1 MPKKDSNRLNRIDE
15 EMKKEISHIITYDLK
30 DPNIT
35 GLISVTK
42 VKVSGDLKYAK
53 VYVSMLNAK
62 DNKQVLAAL
71 KKSAGFVRTEVAKR
85 INLRTTP
92 EIIFI
97 FDDSIE
103 YCERIDTILKN
114 VIKDIKPVNKGELFM
129 TTLDN
134 IVEEI

>member
-53 VYVSMLNAK
+53 VYVSMLNTK

-103 YCERIDTILKN
+103 YGARIDTILKN
-114 VIKDIKPVNKGELFM
+114 VIKDIKPENKGE
-129 TTLDN
+129 
-134 IVEEI
+134 

>member
-1 MPKKDSNRLNRIDE
+1 MPKKNQNRMSRVDE
-15 EMKKEISHIITYDLK
+15 ELKKEISNIITYDLK

-53 VYVSMLNAK
+53 VSVSMLNAK
-62 DNKQVLAAL
+62 DNKQVLASL
-71 KKSAGFVRTEVAKR
+71 KKSAGFVRTEIAKR

-103 YCERIDTILKN
+103 YGSRIDTILKE
-114 VIKDIKPVNKGELFM
+114 VIKDIKPEDKGE
-129 TTLDN
+129 
-134 IVEEI
+134 

>member
-71 KKSAGFVRTEVAKR
+71 KKSAGFVRTEIAKR

-103 YCERIDTILKN
+103 YGSRIDTILKE
-114 VIKDIKPVNKGELFM
+114 VIKDIKPEDKGE
-129 TTLDN
+129 
-134 IVEEI
+134 

>member
-103 YCERIDTILKN
+103 YGARIDTILK
-114 VIKDIKPVNKGELFM
+114 KCYKRH
-129 TTLDN
+129 
-134 IVEEI
+134 

>member
-35 GLISVTK
+35 GLISVTT

-103 YCERIDTILKN
+103 YGARIDTILKN
-114 VIKDIKPVNKGELFM
+114 VIKDIKPENKGE
-129 TTLDN
+129 
-134 IVEEI
+134 

>member
-103 YCERIDTILKN
+103 YGARIDTILKN
-114 VIKDIKPVNKGELFM
+114 VIKGIKPENKGE
-129 TTLDN
+129 
-134 IVEEI
+134 

>member
-53 VYVSMLNAK
+53 VYVSMINAK

-103 YCERIDTILKN
+103 YGSRIDTILKS
-114 VIKDIKPVNKGELFM
+114 VIKDIKPENKGE
-129 TTLDN
+129 
-134 IVEEI
+134 

>member
-53 VYVSMLNAK
+53 VYVSMINAK

-103 YCERIDTILKN
+103 DGSRIDTILKS
-114 VIKDIKPVNKGELFM
+114 VIKDIKPENKGE
-129 TTLDN
+129 
-134 IVEEI
+134 

>member
-1 MPKKDSNRLNRIDE
+1 MPKKNPNRMSRVDE
-15 EMKKEISHIITYDLK
+15 ELKKEISNIITYDLK

-71 KKSAGFVRTEVAKR
+71 KKSAGFVRTEIAKR

-103 YCERIDTILKN
+103 YGSRIDTILKK
-114 VIKDIKPVNKGELFM
+114 VIKDIKTENKGE
-129 TTLDN
+129 
-134 IVEEI
+134 

>member
-1 MPKKDSNRLNRIDE
+1 MPKKNQNRISRVDE
-15 EMKKEISHIITYDLK
+15 ELKKEISNIITYDLK

-35 GLISVTK
+35 GLISVTR
-42 VKVSGDLKYAK
+42 VNVSGDLKYAK

-103 YCERIDTILKN
+103 YGARIDTILKN
-114 VIKDIKPVNKGELFM
+114 VIKDIKPENKGE
-129 TTLDN
+129 
-134 IVEEI
+134 

>member
-1 MPKKDSNRLNRIDE
+1 MPNRKENRMGRVDE
-15 EMKKEISHIITYDLK
+15 ELKKVISNIITYDLK

-35 GLISVTK
+35 GLISITK

-62 DNKQVLAAL
+62 DNKQVLSAL

-85 INLRTTP
+85 VNLRTTP

-103 YCERIDTILKN
+103 YGSKIDTILKE
-114 VIKDIKPVNKGELFM
+114 VIKDIKPENKGE
-129 TTLDN
+129 
-134 IVEEI
+134 

>member
-53 VYVSMLNAK
+53 VYVSMINAK

-71 KKSAGFVRTEVAKR
+71 KKSSGFVRTELAKR
-85 INLRTTP
+85 MNLRLTP

-103 YCERIDTILKN
+103 YGAKIDTILKE
-114 VIKDIKPVNKGELFM
+114 VMKDIKPENKGE
-129 TTLDN
+129 
-134 IVEEI
+134 

>member
-15 EMKKEISHIITYDLK
+15 EMKKEISHIITYDLQ

-103 YCERIDTILKN
+103 YGARIDTILKN
-114 VIKDIKPVNKGELFM
+114 VIKDIKPENKGEQL
-129 TTLDN
+129 
-134 IVEEI
+134 

>member
-30 DPNIT
+30 GPNIT

-103 YCERIDTILKN
+103 YGARIDTILKN
-114 VIKDIKPVNKGELFM
+114 VIKDIKPENKGE
-129 TTLDN
+129 
-134 IVEEI
+134 

>member
-42 VKVSGDLKYAK
+42 VKVRDLKYAK
-53 VYVSMLNAK
+53 VYVSMINAK

-103 YCERIDTILKN
+103 YGARIDTILKN
-114 VIKDIKPVNKGELFM
+114 VIKDIKPENKGE
-129 TTLDN
+129 
-134 IVEEI
+134 

>member
-103 YCERIDTILKN
+103 YGARIYTILKN
-114 VIKDIKPVNKGELFM
+114 VIKDIKPENKGE
-129 TTLDN
+129 
-134 IVEEI
+134 

>member
-71 KKSAGFVRTEVAKR
+71 KKSVGFVRTEVAKR

-103 YCERIDTILKN
+103 YGARIDTILKN
-114 VIKDIKPVNKGELFM
+114 VIKDIKPENKGE
-129 TTLDN
+129 
-134 IVEEI
+134 

>member
-1 MPKKDSNRLNRIDE
+1 MPNRKENRMGRVDE
-15 EMKKEISHIITYDLK
+15 ELKKVISNIITYDLK

-85 INLRTTP
+85 VNLRITP

-103 YCERIDTILKN
+103 YGSKIDTILKE
-114 VIKDIKPVNKGELFM
+114 VIKDIKPENKGE
-129 TTLDN
+129 
-134 IVEEI
+134 

>member
-103 YCERIDTILKN
+103 YGARIDIFLKN
-114 VIKDIKPVNKGELFM
+114 VIKDIKPENKGE
-129 TTLDN
+129 
-134 IVEEI
+134 

>member
-103 YCERIDTILKN
+103 YCARIDTILKN
-114 VIKDIKPVNKGELFM
+114 VIKDIKPENKGE
-129 TTLDN
+129 
-134 IVEEI
+134 

>member
-30 DPNIT
+30 DPYIT

-103 YCERIDTILKN
+103 YGARIDTILKN
-114 VIKDIKPVNKGELFM
+114 VIKDIKPENKGE
-129 TTLDN
+129 
-134 IVEEI
+134 

>member
-1 MPKKDSNRLNRIDE
+1 MPSKNSNRLNRIDE

-53 VYVSMLNAK
+53 VYVSMINAK
-62 DNKQVLAAL
+62 DNKQVLATL
-71 KKSAGFVRTEVAKR
+71 KKSSGFVRTELAKR
-85 INLRTTP
+85 MNLRLTP

-103 YCERIDTILKN
+103 YGAKIDTILKE
-114 VIKDIKPVNKGELFM
+114 VMKDIKPENKGE
-129 TTLDN
+129 
-134 IVEEI
+134 

>member
-1 MPKKDSNRLNRIDE
+1 MPNRKENRMGRVDE
-15 EMKKEISHIITYDLK
+15 ELKKVISNIITYDLK

-71 KKSAGFVRTEVAKR
+71 KKSAGFVRTEIAKR

-103 YCERIDTILKN
+103 YGSRIDTILKE
-114 VIKDIKPVNKGELFM
+114 VIKDIKPEDKGE
-129 TTLDN
+129 
-134 IVEEI
+134 

>member
-1 MPKKDSNRLNRIDE
+1 MPSKNSNRLNRIDE
-15 EMKKEISHIITYDLK
+15 EMKKEVSHIITYDLK

-53 VYVSMLNAK
+53 VYVSMINAK
-62 DNKQVLAAL
+62 DNKQVLATL
-71 KKSAGFVRTEVAKR
+71 KKSSGFVRTELAKR
-85 INLRTTP
+85 MNLRLTP

-103 YCERIDTILKN
+103 YGAKIDTILKE
-114 VIKDIKPVNKGELFM
+114 VMKDIKPENKGE
-129 TTLDN
+129 
-134 IVEEI
+134 

>member
-103 YCERIDTILKN
+103 YGARIDTILKN
-114 VIKDIKPVNKGELFM
+114 VIKYIKPENKGE
-129 TTLDN
+129 
-134 IVEEI
+134 

>member
-71 KKSAGFVRTEVAKR
+71 KKSAGFVRTEDAKR

-97 FDDSIE
+97 FYDSIE
-103 YCERIDTILKN
+103 YCARIDTILKN
-114 VIKDIKPVNKGELFM
+114 VIKDIKPENKGE
-129 TTLDN
+129 
-134 IVEEI
+134 

>member
-1 MPKKDSNRLNRIDE
+1 MPKKNQNRISRVDE
-15 EMKKEISHIITYDLK
+15 ELKKEISNIITYDLK

-71 KKSAGFVRTEVAKR
+71 KKSAGFVRTEIAKR

-103 YCERIDTILKN
+103 YGSRIDTILKE
-114 VIKDIKPVNKGELFM
+114 VIKDIKPEDKGE
-129 TTLDN
+129 
-134 IVEEI
+134 

>member
-53 VYVSMLNAK
+53 
-62 DNKQVLAAL
+62 
-71 KKSAGFVRTEVAKR
+71 
-85 INLRTTP
+85 
-92 EIIFI
+92 EI
-97 FDDSIE
+97 
-103 YCERIDTILKN
+103 
-114 VIKDIKPVNKGELFM
+114 GEL
-129 TTLDN
+129 LSK
-134 IVEEI
+134 

>member
-71 KKSAGFVRTEVAKR
+71 KKSKR

-103 YCERIDTILKN
+103 YGARIDTILKN
-114 VIKDIKPVNKGELFM
+114 VIKDIKPENKGE
-129 TTLDN
+129 
-134 IVEEI
+134 

>member
-92 EIIFI
+92 ER
-97 FDDSIE
+97 
-103 YCERIDTILKN
+103 RI
-114 VIKDIKPVNKGELFM
+114 VY
-129 TTLDN
+129 DN
-134 IVEEI
+134 IR

>member
-1 MPKKDSNRLNRIDE
+1 MPKKYSNRLNRIDE

-103 YCERIDTILKN
+103 YGARIDTILKN
-114 VIKDIKPVNKGELFM
+114 VIKDIKPENKGE
-129 TTLDN
+129 
-134 IVEEI
+134 

>member
-35 GLISVTK
+35 GLISVTN

-103 YCERIDTILKN
+103 YGARIDTILKN
-114 VIKDIKPVNKGELFM
+114 VIKDIKPENKGE
-129 TTLDN
+129 
-134 IVEEI
+134 

>member
-103 YCERIDTILKN
+103 YDARIDTILKN
-114 VIKDIKPVNKGELFM
+114 VIKDIKPENKGE
-129 TTLDN
+129 
-134 IVEEI
+134 

>member
-35 GLISVTK
+35 GLI
-42 VKVSGDLKYAK
+42 KVSGDLKYAK

-103 YCERIDTILKN
+103 YGARIDTILKN
-114 VIKDIKPVNKGELFM
+114 VIKDIKPENKGE
-129 TTLDN
+129 
-134 IVEEI
+134 

>member
-15 EMKKEISHIITYDLK
+15 EMKKEKTHIITYDLK

-103 YCERIDTILKN
+103 YGARIDTILKN
-114 VIKDIKPVNKGELFM
+114 VIKDIKPENKGE
-129 TTLDN
+129 
-134 IVEEI
+134 

>member
-71 KKSAGFVRTEVAKR
+71 KKSAGFVRTEVAIR

-103 YCERIDTILKN
+103 YGARIDTILKN
-114 VIKDIKPVNKGELFM
+114 VIKDIKPENKGE
-129 TTLDN
+129 
-134 IVEEI
+134 